1 MLPSPEL
8 LHNTMGGGQSTTWL
22 HDEQETVRPSL
33 NKRRMAW
40 KDILSYIN
48 SILPKRDIC
57 TPTLYTDLIN
67 STNLEHHLSGFDKTV
82 YTNAPLCLTQL
93 YRMQMGECPT
103 GRKCVAYLILYGF
116 VMEKYL
122 DSPAEDVCSNL
133 CIQNRSR
140 LPYSSWLE
148 SQNSPISNGS
158 CALGW
163 LNHLGKKKMERPSS
177 LITSV

>member
-1 MLPSPEL
+1 MLPSIEL
-8 LHNTMGGGQSTTWL
+8 LHKTMAGGQSTTCL
-22 HDEQETVRPSL
+22 RDEQETARPSL
-33 NKRRMAW
+33 NIRRTAW

-48 SILPKRDIC
+48 SILPKRDSC

-103 GRKCVAYLILYGF
+103 GRKCIAYLILYGF

-122 DSPAEDVCSNL
+122 ESPSGDVCSN
-133 CIQNRSR
+133 
-140 LPYSSWLE
+140 
-148 SQNSPISNGS
+148 S
-158 CALGW
+158 CKIAVA
-163 LNHLGKKKMERPSS
+163 S
-177 LITSV
+177 LLAADFNPEIAQSLLAATH